1 MNCRDFQEIIDSY
14 LSDELLTET
23 NHDILRHL
31 EDCVNCR
38 KVIEARREVRG
49 RLRNAVLNAPQYQ
62 IGKNFTHSLR
72 THLKHEALRNEQT
85 KSTSWFNFGSWAAVA
100 AGLVLVFTFG
110 FILLNNSNKPDAPT
124 IASEPHMTTEFPQ
137 SHIVNAAFSDHEYCA
152 IEYDLQHPVRL
163 AKTPVKYE
171 KFEQIA
177 ISQIK
182 EILAGYELKKSHT
195 CEYENT
201 DFTHLVLVKGNQT
214 VSLMLTKR
222 EKTEKFSENISFSTS
237 NKYESARFDVGD
249 TAVFV
254 ISGLDRKMNF
264 KIADT
269 LYDPL
274 QKYLTEEN
282 DFQTT
287 LLMTY

>member
-1 MNCRDFQEIIDSY
+1 LFS
-14 LSDELLTET
+14 
-23 NHDILRHL
+23 
-31 EDCVNCR
+31 
-38 KVIEARREVRG
+38 K
-49 RLRNAVLNAPQYQ
+49 
-62 IGKNFTHSLR
+62 
-72 THLKHEALRNEQT
+72 
-85 KSTSWFNFGSWAAVA
+85 
-100 AGLVLVFTFG
+100 
-110 FILLNNSNKPDAPT
+110 ILLNNSNNPDAPT
-124 IASEPHMTTEFPQ
+124 VASEPHMTTEFPQ

-163 AKTPVKYE
+163 TETPAKYKH
-171 KFEQIA
+171 FEQIA
-177 ISQIK
+177 VSRLK
-182 EILAGYELKKSHT
+182 EILAGYELKKSHA
-195 CEYENT
+195 CKYENT

-237 NKYESARFDVGD
+237 KKYELARFDIGD

-254 ISGLDRKMNF
+254 ISGLDRKMNS

-282 DFQTT
+282 DFQTA
-287 LLMTY
+287 LLMMY